1 MASTGANLEIQNAR
15 LFRGR
20 AVLVVSAFGLLLVIP
35 VLLSMLVVS
44 SLRFGIWTVLVP
56 LGVISVATL
65 FLPFGFGNTY
75 VRRLVRLLKPAHWK
89 DAECFVVQ
97 ITLIPRI
104 HSGFR
109 AVLEDADDIG
119 CLNLSAAELVF
130 QGDSVRFSIP
140 YNQLRDLR
148 LQTIGLRGL
157 FVYPRL
163 AISVTGLPRIT
174 QLRIAERAGWFLP
187 TSRKRTREL
196 HERLAARLQNGPG
209 FASTSR

>member
-1 MASTGANLEIQNAR
+1 MASSGANLEIQNAQ

-44 SLRFGIWTVLVP
+44 SLHIGIWTVVVP
-56 LGVISVATL
+56 LVAVSVATL
-65 FLPFGFGNTY
+65 LLPFGFGNTY
-75 VRRLVRLLKPAHWK
+75 VASLARLLRPADWK
-89 DAECFVVQ
+89 DADCFVVQ

-109 AVLEDADDIG
+109 ALLEDADDIG
-119 CLNLSAAELVF
+119 NLYLSGSELVF

-140 YNQLRDLR
+140 YGQLSNLR

-163 AISVTGLPRIT
+163 AISVSGLPQLT
-174 QLRIAERAGWFLP
+174 ELRIAERAGWFLP
-187 TSRKRTREL
+187 MSRKKTREL
-196 HERLAARLQNGPG
+196 HRHLADRVQNGPRS
-209 FASTSR
+209 ASTTR